1 MSSASRKSLVPPYTL
16 KLTAAFIGLDEFSI
30 FRGGVKIKK
39 QKNLVKIP
47 NGGGG
52 IEIPSPKKNP
62 SFTLE
67 LFEMQGGSQFSKNV

>member
-47 NGGGG
+47 NGGGE
-52 IEIPSPKKNP
+52 IEIPPPQNP
-62 SFTLE
+62 SFDLE
-67 LFEMQGGSQFSKNV
+67 IFEMQGGSQFSKNV